1 VATISKRTNQK
12 KVPNTWNFFST
23 GTLSVICVHSERAG
37 KGMIDREDKGA
48 TSKGARRSDLGLTDA
63 IASQLK
69 QYYTSV
75 EEEPI
80 PDNLLSLLEK
90 LDEAERSGGSNGA
103 N

>member
-1 VATISKRTNQK
+1 
-12 KVPNTWNFFST
+12 
-23 GTLSVICVHSERAG
+23 
-37 KGMIDREDKGA
+37 MIDRNDKDGA
-48 TSKGARRSDLGLTDA
+48 ASRGRRTGLGSTDA

-75 EEEPI
+75 EQEPI

>member
-1 VATISKRTNQK
+1 
-12 KVPNTWNFFST
+12 
-23 GTLSVICVHSERAG
+23 
-37 KGMIDREDKGA
+37 MDRNDKG
-48 TSKGARRSDLGLTDA
+48 GAGTRGHRTGLGSTDA

-75 EEEPI
+75 EQEPI

-90 LDEAERSGGSNGA
+90 LDETERSRGRNGA

>member
-1 VATISKRTNQK
+1 
-12 KVPNTWNFFST
+12 
-23 GTLSVICVHSERAG
+23 
-37 KGMIDREDKGA
+37 MIDREDKAAGI
-48 TSKGARRSDLGLTDA
+48 GRGRRAGLGTNDA

-90 LDEAERSGGSNGA
+90 LDEAERSGGSNGS

>member
-1 VATISKRTNQK
+1 
-12 KVPNTWNFFST
+12 
-23 GTLSVICVHSERAG
+23 
-37 KGMIDREDKGA
+37 MIDREDKGA
-48 TSKGARRSDLGLTDA
+48 GTGRGRRSDFGTNDA

-90 LDEAERSGGSNGA
+90 LDEAERSGGSNGS

>member
-1 VATISKRTNQK
+1 
-12 KVPNTWNFFST
+12 
-23 GTLSVICVHSERAG
+23 
-37 KGMIDREDKGA
+37 MINREDKGA
-48 TSKGARRSDLGLTDA
+48 GNGRGRRSDLGTNDA

-90 LDEAERSGGSNGA
+90 LDEAERSGGSNGS

>member
-1 VATISKRTNQK
+1 MINQDD
-12 KVPNTWNFFST
+12 N
-23 GTLSVICVHSERAG
+23 G
-37 KGMIDREDKGA
+37 GA
-48 TSKGARRSDLGLTDA
+48 KNRGRRSELGSNDA

-80 PDNLLSLLEK
+80 PDNLLSLLEQ
-90 LDEAERSGGSNGA
+90 LDHAERSGGSNGA

>member
-1 VATISKRTNQK
+1 
-12 KVPNTWNFFST
+12 
-23 GTLSVICVHSERAG
+23 
-37 KGMIDREDKGA
+37 MIDQNDKDGA
-48 TSKGARRSDLGLTDA
+48 ASRGRRTGLGPTDA

-75 EEEPI
+75 EQEPI

>member
-1 VATISKRTNQK
+1 
-12 KVPNTWNFFST
+12 
-23 GTLSVICVHSERAG
+23 
-37 KGMIDREDKGA
+37 MIDRDDNGGSKNRGA
-48 TSKGARRSDLGLTDA
+48 RSDLGSTDA

-75 EEEPI
+75 EQEPI

-90 LDEAERSGGSNGA
+90 LDAAERSGGSNGA